1 MPTYVVTDPNTGRK
15 VRLTGDTPPTDEDLD
30 EIFASIQQPAAEPAQ
45 PEQSQGMMQG
55 IADVGLEAM
64 AGINRGATGLVD
76 FAASLPNAALQL
88 AGVDAQ
94 IPSLTNALAPATAG
108 NFMQP
113 GPARD
118 VVRQGSEIVPGGVAG
133 GALMRGASQAAPAFS
148 ASGNAAA
155 PLAQQSVLSGA
166 TQQLG
171 ASTLGQDALYSALSG
186 GGSVLGREAGQAIG
200 GDTGEQI
207 GSFVGAIAAPAAV
220 AAGAGMARNA
230 AQQSDDIAQRIAAG
244 ETSRDLALYRIDPE
258 KLAQGAA
265 KAVKDTQAKE
275 AIKQGFDDGVISA
288 VKAASKD
295 SKKKLLKMAIAA
307 EMAKKDAV
315 YGSYNRPADVAG
327 DSLAERLKYV
337 KRVNTAAG
345 KQLDDVAKSLRGQA
359 ADFDT
364 PSQSF
369 YAQLDDMGV
378 SVGENGQLNF
388 RGSDIEGITGAE
400 KIIKQVA
407 DRVNRTSSQDA
418 YDMHRLKRFIDEQ
431 VSYGKTTEGLSGKAE
446 RALKGLRTSIDE
458 SLDKQ
463 FPEYDKVNTQYSDT
477 IRAIDS
483 FRDAAGTKVNL
494 FGENSDKALGTVAR
508 RLLSNTQS
516 RVNLIDSIKGLE
528 DTSLKYGA
536 KFDDDIMTQMLFADE
551 LDKLF
556 GTQARTSLQGDV
568 GKATRRGIETAA
580 GQRSLT
586 GLAIDAASAGVEKA
600 RGINEE
606 NAFKSIKELLKRE
619 IK

>member
-30 EIFASIQQPAAEPAQ
+30 EIFASIQQPSETQPAAPQER
-45 PEQSQGMMQG
+45 GVMQG

-108 NFMQP
+108 NFMRP
-113 GPARD
+113 GLARD

-155 PLAQQSVLSGA
+155 PLAQQNVLSGA
-166 TQQLG
+166 VQQMG
-171 ASTLGQDALYSALSG
+171 GSTLGQDALYSALSG
-186 GGSVLGREAGQAIG
+186 GGSVLGREAGQLVG
-200 GDTGEQI
+200 GDVGANI
-207 GSFVGAIAAPAAV
+207 GTAVGAIAAPAA
-220 AAGAGMARNA
+220 AAVGSGLVRGT
-230 AQQSDDIAQRIAAG
+230 AQQADDIGQRIAAG
-244 ETSRDLALYRIDPE
+244 ETSRDLAAYRLDPE
-258 KLAQGAA
+258 KLAQGATR
-265 KAVKDTQAKE
+265 AVRDPQARE
-275 AIKQGFDDGVISA
+275 AVKQGFDDGVISA
-288 VKAASKD
+288 VKAASKE
-295 SKKKLLKMAIAA
+295 SKKKLLKMTLSA
-307 EMAKKDAV
+307 EQAKKDAV
-315 YGSYNRPADVAG
+315 FGSYNRPADVAG

-337 KRVNTAAG
+337 KRVNTDAG

-364 PSQSF
+364 PANSF
-369 YAQLDDMGV
+369 YTQLDDMGV
-378 SVGENGQLNF
+378 TVGENGQLNF

-446 RALKGLRTSIDE
+446 RALKGLRASIDE
-458 SLDKQ
+458 SLDNQ
-463 FPEYDKVNTQYSDT
+463 FPEYNRVNTQYSDT
-477 IRAIDS
+477 IQAIDA
-483 FRDAAGTKVNL
+483 FRDAAGSKVNL

-516 RVNLIDSIKGLE
+516 RVNLIDSIKNLE

-568 GKATRRGIETAA
+568 GKATRRGLETAT
-580 GQRSLT
+580 GQRSLS
-586 GLAIDAASAGVEKA
+586 GLAIDAASSGIEKA

>member
-1 MPTYVVTDPNTGRK
+1 MATRE
-15 VRLTGDTPPTDEDLD
+15 RLEQALMNAHAAGDTQAAKA
-30 EIFASIQQPAAEPAQ
+30 FADAIRNGQYDDAPATQ
-45 PEQSQGMMQG
+45 PERQDRGIIG
-55 IADVGLEAM
+55 RIADAGLEAA

-76 FAASLPNAALQL
+76 FAASLPNAALEL
-88 AGVDAQ
+88 AGVDAR
-94 IPSLTNALAPATAG
+94 IPSLTNVLAPATAG
-108 NFMQP
+108 NFMEP
-113 GPARD
+113 GLGRD
-118 VVRQGSEIVPGGVAG
+118 IVRQGSEIVPGGVAG
-133 GALMRGASQAAPAFS
+133 GALMRGVAQSAPAFS

-155 PLAQQSVLSGA
+155 PLAQQSALSGSL
-166 TQQLG
+166 QQMG
-171 ASTLGQDALYSALSG
+171 GSTLGQDALYSALSG
-186 GGSVLGREAGQAIG
+186 VGSVVGREGGQLVG
-200 GDTGEQI
+200 GDTGANI
-207 GSFVGAIAAPAAV
+207 GSFIGAVAAPASVAV
-220 AAGAGMARNA
+220 GSGLARGA
-230 AQQSDDIAQRIAAG
+230 AQQSDEIGQRLVSG
-244 ETSRDLALYRIDPE
+244 DTSRDLAAYRIDPE
-258 KLAQGAA
+258 KLAQGSVRAA
-265 KAVKDTQAKE
+265 RDSQAKE

-288 VKAASKD
+288 VKASSKD
-295 SKKKLLKMAIAA
+295 SKKKLLKMALSA
-307 EMAKKDAV
+307 EQAKKDAV

-337 KRVNTAAG
+337 KRVNTEAG

-359 ADFDT
+359 ADFEA
-364 PSQSF
+364 PANSF
-369 YAQLDDMGV
+369 YSQLDDMGV
-378 SVGENGQLNF
+378 SIGENGSLNF
-388 RGSDIEGITGAE
+388 RGSDIEGISGAE

-446 RALKGLRTSIDE
+446 RALKGLRASIDE
-458 SLDKQ
+458 SLDNQ
-463 FPEYDKVNTQYSDT
+463 FPEYNRVNTQYSDT
-477 IRAIDS
+477 IQAIDA
-483 FRDAAGTKVNL
+483 FKDASGSKVNL
-494 FGENSDKALGTVAR
+494 FGANSDKALGTVAR

-516 RVNLIDSIKGLE
+516 RVNLIDSIKNLD

-568 GKATRRGIETAA
+568 SKATRRGIETAT
-580 GQRSLT
+580 GQRSLS
-586 GLAIDAASAGVEKA
+586 GLAIDAAAGGIEKA